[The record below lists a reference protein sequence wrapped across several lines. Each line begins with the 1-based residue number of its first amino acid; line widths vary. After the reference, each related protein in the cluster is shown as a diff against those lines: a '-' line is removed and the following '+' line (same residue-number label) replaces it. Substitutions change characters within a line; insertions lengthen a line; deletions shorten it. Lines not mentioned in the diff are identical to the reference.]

1 MDLFLLAFVVVF
13 ISFLSRIFVFLFFGR
28 LVFFF
33 DQFSIVLGL
42 TFLYRWFSIAIAI
55 ISLTILNSSL
65 LTAIILFLLLFFLSS
80 FLFELPPFGLE
91 LLADLRTLI
100 EIVTVLLVDLSPL
113 CHELQRQQCLRQDL
127 LRFQYVLLEQQGRL
141 SVHQSG
147 NVQRQVEQAG
157 INHLDQVGDLE
168 VAVVVKRQPVHQLDD
183 DVLVLVHLFGHF
195 KLHGHVGE
203 DEQEADGHLLG
214 ELLVLLHEQKSHD
227 HED

>member
-1 MDLFLLAFVVVF
+1 MDLFLLAFVVV
-13 ISFLSRIFVFLFFGR
+13 IVSFLSRIFVFLFFGR

-65 LTAIILFLLLFFLSS
+65 LTIILLLLLFFLSS

-91 LLADLRTLI
+91 LLADLGALI
-100 EIVTVLLVDLSPL
+100 EIVTILLVDLSPL

-127 LRFQYVLLEQQGRL
+127 LGFQDVLLEQQGRF

-147 NVQRQVEQAG
+147 NVQRQVEQAR
-157 INHLDQVGDLE
+157 INHLDQVGDLK